1 MLYNLLIK
9 SYLNLN
15 WPFKYDCVIA
25 HLYFINVVNY
35 SDYFWMFDQNLI
47 PGIQKKSSTKRVHLL
62 FYNSEFDLM
71 SVQEFDTYVPQKIT
85 LPCKPL
91 VSYC

>member
-1 MLYNLLIK
+1 
-9 SYLNLN
+9 
-15 WPFKYDCVIA
+15 
-25 HLYFINVVNY
+25 
-35 SDYFWMFDQNLI
+35 MFDQNLI